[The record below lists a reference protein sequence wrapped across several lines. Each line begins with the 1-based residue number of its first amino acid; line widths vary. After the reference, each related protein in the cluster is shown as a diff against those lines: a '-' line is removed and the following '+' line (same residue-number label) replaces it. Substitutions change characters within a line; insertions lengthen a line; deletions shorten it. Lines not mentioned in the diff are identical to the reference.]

1 MANEKIPYIMT
12 ESIVDLPAPV
22 KKKISFSKITTK
34 SETISRKKL
43 LNIEYT

>member
-22 KKKISFSKITTK
+22 KKIACFFQNND
-34 SETISRKKL
+34 KKW
-43 LNIEYT
+43 NNFQKKVA